1 MFIAAVSAVD
11 SLRVH
16 KGADIDN
23 GIFML
28 LSVVVKVVFCAPAV
42 TSVAAQS
49 DDNDRAKNAKVLIM
63 VMGLVLI
70 NMIVGLF
77 FIIKP

>member
-1 MFIAAVSAVD
+1 MFIVAVSAVD

-16 KGADIDN
+16 EGADIDN
-23 GIFML
+23 GISLL
-28 LSVVVKVVFCAPAV
+28 LSVVVKVPLNFSM
-42 TSVAAQS
+42 SVAAQS

-63 VMGLVLI
+63 VMGLVFI
-70 NMIVGLF
+70 NMIVGLI

>member
-11 SLRVH
+11 SLRAH
-16 KGADIDN
+16 EGADIDN

-28 LSVVVKVVFCAPAV
+28 LSVVVKVAFCAVAV
-42 TSVAAQS
+42 TSVDAQS

-63 VMGLVLI
+63 VMDLI
-70 NMIVGLF
+70 